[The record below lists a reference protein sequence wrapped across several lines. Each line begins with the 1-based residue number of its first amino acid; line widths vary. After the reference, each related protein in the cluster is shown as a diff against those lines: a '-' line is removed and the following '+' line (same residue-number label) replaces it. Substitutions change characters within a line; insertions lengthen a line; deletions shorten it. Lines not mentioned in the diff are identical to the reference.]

1 MKKEKTYTDG
11 LLNGYNRGFEQ
22 GKKEALIELQ
32 KENTNTELPSNETL
46 YKIFRLLFE
55 HREILR
61 KTATVYMNQYESDAN
76 YITQNWHKYDDE
88 ERNREGD

>member
-55 HREILR
+55 HHEILR
-61 KTATVYMNQYESDAN
+61 KTSTVYMNQYESDAD